1 METHKQFLRY
11 FVALGMAV
19 LVLNASSFSQST
31 KTDSGLKCASSAVRL
46 KPAGQASDYGIM
58 RSSDNGRTWT
68 KVVNDSGAIQSMAE
82 VSSDRV
88 FAGTSR
94 ALQGPQMQLGLL
106 RSEDEG
112 SRWTRSSVCSD
123 GTDLSDMRSILS
135 LTDGHLLAGGGRGVF
150 RSDDYGETWAALNR
164 GLPEG
169 AGSNVQFLTA
179 SSQGVFLAATYDGI
193 VRWEKKGMWV
203 PAGLKG
209 VPVNVVL
216 VSPKGTL
223 LAGSGGKGMYRSTN
237 EGTTWKPLS
246 LVPGRVWVSAMAS
259 DSHGHLYAGIA
270 DHGVYRSDDDGIS
283 WKRLQIPGSK
293 LQVYALATNGRG
305 GVFAAIGNCCPVQ
318 SVNLLRSPDFG
329 STWTRI
335 LEMHDTDVAIGAV
348 IITRQGTLLV
358 GLNSVGE

>member
-1 METHKQFLRY
+1 MLV
-11 FVALGMAV
+11 FVFITSA
-19 LVLNASSFSQST
+19 FSQS
-31 KTDSGLKCASSAVRL
+31 KCASSAVQL
-46 KPAGQASDYGIM
+46 KPAGQASDYGIL
-58 RSSDNGRTWT
+58 RSSDNGATWT

-82 VSSDRV
+82 VSSGRV
-88 FAGTSR
+88 FAGTSG
-94 ALQGPQMQLGLL
+94 ALQGPQIHLGLL

-112 SRWTRSSVCSD
+112 SGWTRSSACPD
-123 GTDLSDMRSILS
+123 GTDLSDVRSILS
-135 LTDGHLLAGGGRGVF
+135 LTDGHLLAGSGRGVF
-150 RSDDYGETWAALNR
+150 RSDDHGETWTRMNR

-169 AGSNVQFLTA
+169 AGSNVQSLTA
-179 SSQGVFLAATYDGI
+179 NGQGIFFAATYDGI
-193 VRWEKKGMWV
+193 VRWEKNGVWV

-237 EGTTWKPLS
+237 EGATWKPVS
-246 LVPGRVWVSAMAS
+246 LVPGRVWVSAMAA
-259 DSHGHLYAGIA
+259 DSQGHLYAGIA
-270 DHGVYRSDDDGIS
+270 DHGLYRSDDDGIS

-293 LQVYALATNGRG
+293 LQVYALATSGRG

-318 SVNLLRSPDFG
+318 SVNLIRSPDSG

-335 LEMHDTDVAIGAV
+335 LELHDADVAIGAV
-348 IITRQGTLLV
+348 MITRKGTLLI